1 VQTHTLQTNLRP
13 NLHLLPAPALP
24 AGSLLAFE
32 CLSDKLGRL
41 FEPYV
46 IQILPMLL
54 ICFGDSSQ
62 AVRDAADGAARAIM
76 GQLTGQGVKLVLPAL
91 LRGVEDKVWRTKQ
104 GSIQLLG
111 AMAHCAPKQLGSCL
125 PVVVPR
131 LGQVLADP
139 HPKVAA
145 AAKTALT
152 EVRPQAGAGVVGTGG
167 KGRQTM
173 QTGIYRQSCPESA
186 PTFVLTELCSLAR
199 P

>member
-1 VQTHTLQTNLRP
+1 MQPHTLQTSLRL
-13 NLHLLPAPALP
+13 NRHLHLHSAPALP

-152 EVRPQAGAGVVGTGG
+152 EVRPRAGAGVVGTGG
-167 KGRQTM
+167 KGGR
-173 QTGIYRQSCPESA
+173 
-186 PTFVLTELCSLAR
+186 
-199 P
+199 